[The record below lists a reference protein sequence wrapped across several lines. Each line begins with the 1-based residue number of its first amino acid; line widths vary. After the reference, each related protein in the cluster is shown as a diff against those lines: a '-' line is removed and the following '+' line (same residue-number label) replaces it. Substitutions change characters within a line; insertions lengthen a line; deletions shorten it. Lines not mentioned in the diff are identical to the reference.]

1 MENIVLEL
9 GLALILTTVA
19 GLLSTWLRLSI
30 VPFAILAGLVVGPHA
45 PRFGI
50 FDFRF
55 IQSGSIIEVMGW
67 LGVLFL
73 LFFVGL
79 EFSMARLLRAGR
91 SILASGLVYTLINF
105 PLGLLVPWQMGWPL
119 REALAVVGITINPSS
134 AIITK
139 LLVDLRRTANPETE
153 IILGITLFEDL
164 FVVLYLTLVSGLI
177 GAGQA
182 SALEA
187 FVRMGLALCFA
198 VGFLALGRRLVPYLN
213 RWLAVPSDEV
223 LLVAVFAGLSLVA
236 GLAEKAHVSAAVGA
250 FLVGLVLA
258 ETEHAHRI
266 AQMVVP
272 FRDFFG
278 ALFFFSFG
286 LGIDPLGLG
295 GAVWPALAAVALTV
309 AGNLAAG
316 MLGGRMAGLS
326 PRASANIGFTILSR
340 GEFSIIVAGLAKT
353 GGLLPV
359 LQPFAAVYVL
369 VLAVLGSVLT
379 KGSTQIY
386 AFLSRAGG
394 RAGTGSRGRS
404 PR

>member
-9 GLALILTTVA
+9 GLALSLITLA
-19 GLLSTWLRLSI
+19 GLLGARLRLSI
-30 VPFAILAGLVVGPHA
+30 VPFAILAGLAVGPHA

-55 IQSGSIIEVMGW
+55 IQSGSTIEVMGR
-67 LGVLFL
+67 LGVMFL
-73 LFFVGL
+73 LFFLGL
-79 EFSMARLLRAGR
+79 EFSIVRLLRAGR
-91 SILASGLVYTLINF
+91 SILASGLAYILINF
-105 PLGLLVPWQMGWPL
+105 PLGLLVPWWMGWPFW
-119 REALAVVGITINPSS
+119 EALTAAGVTIISSS
-134 AIITK
+134 AIVTK
-139 LLVDLRRTANPETE
+139 MVVDLRRTANPETE
-153 IILGITLFEDL
+153 IILGLMLFQDL
-164 FVVLYLTLVSGLI
+164 FIVLYLTLVSGLT
-177 GAGQA
+177 GASQPSTLETLSHVGA
-182 SALEA
+182 ALA
-187 FVRMGLALCFA
+187 FVG
-198 VGFLALGRRLVPYLN
+198 GFLALGRRLASYLN
-213 RWLAVPSDEV
+213 RWLAIPSEEV
-223 LLVAVFAGLSLVA
+223 LLVALFAGLTLVA

-250 FLVGLVLA
+250 LLVGLVLA
-258 ETEHAHRI
+258 ETEHARRI

-286 LGIDPLGLG
+286 LGIDPLALG

-316 MLGGRMAGLS
+316 VLAGRMARLS

-353 GGLLPV
+353 RGLLPV

-369 VLAVLGSVLT
+369 VLAVLGPVLT
-379 KGSTQIY
+379 KGSAQVY

-394 RAGTGSRGRS
+394 RTGTGSRGRP